1 MLKVV
6 TLVALA
12 TGFAGP
18 ALAPA
23 RAADAASRN
32 FNGTWSVE
40 LVTESGLCDSRYN
53 YAVSVQEGNV
63 RLVSGADASTR
74 MSGRVGADGTVGL
87 SVSNGSANGAV
98 SGRLQARS
106 GGGTWKVSALCSGRW
121 TARRH
126 GSQVAQAE

>member
-6 TLVALA
+6 TVVALA
-12 TGFAGP
+12 AG
-18 ALAPA
+18 LVAPA
-23 RAADAASRN
+23 PAGAAEAVPSRS

-63 RLVSGADASTR
+63 RLVSGSDAATR
-74 MSGRVGADGTVGL
+74 MSGRVGSDGTVGL
-87 SVSNGSANGAV
+87 SVSNGSASGAV

-121 TARRH
+121 TARRQ
-126 GSQVAQAE
+126 GAQVAQAE